1 MSIKYLYRI
10 KRTHTQILIL
20 IILIVIFFVLIF
32 LNEKVIDNFIDYKQY
47 DKINSLY
54 LDNNEPFI
62 YDIFARNNQLVI
74 ILENN
79 DINNLKVFIDDNE
92 LIIDNKISI
101 GDYLYILFYT
111 ININATKNI
120 NIKIMYKEK
129 NKNFDIYHIKLDNKI
144 KKIASTTLF
153 KYDYFIVPIYYE
165 YYLKQGIEQFYLY
178 YNGKLKD
185 LSIDAKYFNNNNI
198 TLIEWDYPYGK
209 NNLRYA
215 QDSQLNHSYQKYG
228 VLFYEYM
235 LFNDLDEYI
244 KTEDNSSIYDYINKN
259 NSYDTIVFHNKWSE
273 TLDKKTPCIENNECK
288 LPKEINVSSDE
299 FNYGDRSKCIHKMN
313 KFKTNIG
320 LHIMHDDNYIEKPNV
335 LINKNNI
342 LYHFY
347 NWSPQLNKVLYRASN
362 TATMNNPYI
371 IKLN

>member
-1 MSIKYLYRI
+1 MKKKIKIINIL
-10 KRTHTQILIL
+10 LIL
-20 IILIVIFFVLIF
+20 FLLIIIVSYLFNIT
-32 LNEKVIDNFIDYKQY
+32 KTIDNYQDYTQY

-165 YYLKQGIEQFYLY
+165 YYLKQGIEHIYLY
-178 YNGKLKD
+178 YNGKLED
-185 LSIDAKYFNNNNI
+185 LKIDKKYFNNNKI
-198 TLIEWDYPYGK
+198 TIIQWDYPYIK
-209 NNLRYA
+209 NKIQYA
-215 QDSQLNHSYQKYG
+215 QDGQLNHVYQKYG

-244 KTEDNSSIYDYINKN
+244 KTEDNSTIYDYINKN
-259 NSYDTIVFHNKWSE
+259 NLYDTIVFHNKWSE
-273 TLDKKTPCIENNECK
+273 TLDKKTPCIDNNECK
-288 LPKEINVSSDE
+288 LPKHINVSCEE
-299 FNYGDRSKCIHKMN
+299 FKYGDRSKCIHKMN
-313 KFKTNIG
+313 RFKTTVG
-320 LHIMHDDNYIEKPNV
+320 LHIMNDNSYIEKPNV
-335 LINKNNI
+335 LINKNNK
-342 LYHFY
+342 LYHFHT
-347 NWSPQLNKVLYRASN
+347 WSPQLNNILYRPSN
-362 TATMNNPYI
+362 IATMNI
-371 IKLN
+371 IPSIIEFN